1 MRKWIVLLLFFPFF
15 PGHAQVMERVYITT
29 DRPYYAAG
37 ETIYCSA
44 FCLDAKATPSPV
56 SAVAY
61 LELYSA
67 EGVAAT
73 AKVGLAEGRGAGALQ
88 IPADLATGNYK
99 LAAYTALERNLEGCD
114 PGLGAR
120 VISVYNTRQSA
131 KAEGNIEWADALPSP
146 SAAQTTGPVAIVS
159 QDGGWVLRA
168 DEAVSVS
175 LSVFRDEGLPC
186 YDPQDASAFLR
197 ALRGQH
203 SFRPD
208 HTPEYDGEILRARV
222 TDAAGQ
228 AMPALAGTDIYLGCP
243 GNDADIYAAS
253 LGEDGSA
260 TFYTANIFGDKEM
273 AITLK
278 EKPADW
284 QIQFESP
291 FISLQAGDMPK
302 MVLAPSMESA
312 LTRLGFAAQVTGAF
326 EADTLYQVLPFRQLS
341 FTGNDRVRYRLD
353 DFTRLQTMREIFTE
367 YLRELRAR
375 RTDDDRTEIQVRCE
389 TRFNQIPVFQDKPSL
404 MLLDGVPVPDHQTLL
419 DYDPLLVKYIDV
431 YPYEYAFGITRYAG
445 VANFVTYRGDM
456 PSARL
461 GSNVKIID
469 FQGVSYPVAIGA
481 ASFPQ
486 GYPRVRQTLLWD
498 PLVSLSPGAEK
509 PVEIPLPDNPG
520 TYRIQAEGFTAD
532 GQPVFQQVSVRI
544 P

>member
-1 MRKWIVLLLFFPFF
+1 M
-15 PGHAQVMERVYITT
+15 
-29 DRPYYAAG
+29 
-37 ETIYCSA
+37 
-44 FCLDAKATPSPV
+44 
-56 SAVAY
+56 
-61 LELYSA
+61 
-67 EGVAAT
+67 
-73 AKVGLAEGRGAGALQ
+73 
-88 IPADLATGNYK
+88 
-99 LAAYTALERNLEGCD
+99 
-114 PGLGAR
+114 
-120 VISVYNTRQSA
+120 
-131 KAEGNIEWADALPSP
+131 
-146 SAAQTTGPVAIVS
+146 
-159 QDGGWVLRA
+159 
-168 DEAVSVS
+168 
-175 LSVFRDEGLPC
+175 
-186 YDPQDASAFLR
+186 R

-228 AMPALAGTDIYLGCP
+228 AMPTLAGTDIYLGCP

-375 RTDDDRTEIQVRCE
+375 RTDDDRIEIQVRCE

-404 MLLDGVPVPDHQTLL
+404 MLLDGVPVPDHQTLM

-532 GQPVFQQVSVRI
+532 GQPVFQQVSIRI